1 MKAGDLIDL
10 LMSYQNDDEIEI
22 EIYETTSGHYIDT
35 TASISIVENDAFV
48 PTLKIDV
55 EAGKF
60 KDFPSFSMALLRFF
74 GPNKYPY
81 PQLAHFT

>member
-10 LMSYQNDDEIEI
+10 LMSYQNDDEIGI

-60 KDFPSFSMALLRFF
+60 KDFL
-74 GPNKYPY
+74 
-81 PQLAHFT
+81 

>member
-1 MKAGDLIDL
+1 MKVGDLIEL
-10 LMSYQNDDEIEI
+10 LMSNQHDDEIYI

-35 TASISIVENDAFV
+35 TASISIVENDPFV

-60 KDFPSFSMALLRFF
+60 KDFL
-74 GPNKYPY
+74 
-81 PQLAHFT
+81 

>member
-1 MKAGDLIDL
+1 MKVGDLIDL

-22 EIYETTSGHYIDT
+22 KIYETASGHYMDT
-35 TASISIVENDAFV
+35 TASISVVENDAFV

-60 KDFPSFSMALLRFF
+60 KELL
-74 GPNKYPY
+74 
-81 PQLAHFT
+81 

>member
-35 TASISIVENDAFV
+35 TASIPLWKMTRLF
-48 PTLKIDV
+48 
-55 EAGKF
+55 
-60 KDFPSFSMALLRFF
+60 LR
-74 GPNKYPY
+74 
-81 PQLAHFT
+81 